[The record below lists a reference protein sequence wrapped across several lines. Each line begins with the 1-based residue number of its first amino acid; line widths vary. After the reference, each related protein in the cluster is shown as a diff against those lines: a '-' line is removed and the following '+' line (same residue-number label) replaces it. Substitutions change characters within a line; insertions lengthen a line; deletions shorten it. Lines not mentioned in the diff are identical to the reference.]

1 MRTPQQKLAHGD
13 LSHSRRSPDLAETT
27 ADSAV
32 RSEADLPD
40 LPDLTD
46 LPDGRIFREHADALF
61 GDAPDGVTLQLGGR
75 IVYANRR
82 MAELIGHRDPDR
94 LLGLSSLHFYSDED
108 LAPVL
113 ARLQSTFFGRP
124 TIPARHALRRR
135 DGSRIQV
142 EATCL
147 LLSIAQARVL
157 IEIVRSIGS
166 EQFN

>member
-13 LSHSRRSPDLAETT
+13 LRHSRRSPDLAETA

-32 RSEADLPD
+32 RGEADLPD
-40 LPDLTD
+40 S
-46 LPDGRIFREHADALF
+46 PDGTIFRKHADALF

-94 LLGLSSLHFYSDED
+94 LLGLSSLHFYSDDD

-124 TIPARHALRRR
+124 ASPARHELRRR
-135 DGSRIQV
+135 DGTKIQV

-147 LLSIAQARVL
+147 LLSISRARVL
-157 IEIVRSIGS
+157 IEIVRSVGS